1 MDGGPNKKNQ
11 LQDEGRTVRMFIEK
25 FLNDAYSLVN
35 LIEPTENL
43 TNILQYD
50 QINKAIFSYGSVS
63 NL

>member
-1 MDGGPNKKNQ
+1 
-11 LQDEGRTVRMFIEK
+11 MFIEK

-43 TNILQYD
+43 TNIFQYD